1 METSSTLKYFFEPL
15 MWQTFLSVQ
24 KQPPEVFYKE
34 GVLRIFARFT
44 GKHLYRSLFFNKV
57 AGLRPATLLK
67 KRLWRRCF
75 PVNFTNFLRVPSLQN
90 ISGRL
95 LLWVFYI
102 NFFTLFFIFFHF
114 AVYQSKLFAEGN
126 WLVSCIILEKEFLKN
141 HFTHFQLILKF
152 HITSSWVWNL
162 VLNKTLSS
170 TRLLTQRRL
179 LWTFEK
185 PKCLLEMSNDSNIWN
200 MNGDRNFRETYH
212 ETH

>member
-1 METSSTLKYFFEPL
+1 MNLWCGKRFCQFRSSHQRCSIK
-15 MWQTFLSVQ
+15 
-24 KQPPEVFYKE
+24 K

-44 GKHLYRSLFFNKV
+44 GKHLCRSLFFNKV

-75 PVNFTNFLRVPSLQN
+75 PMNFTNFLRVPSLQN

-95 LLWVFYI
+95 LLSVFYI
-102 NFFTLFFIFFHF
+102 FFFTLFFIFFHF

-126 WLVSCIILEKEFLKN
+126 WSVSCIILEKEFLKN

-152 HITSSWVWNL
+152 HITRFTLHVWNL

-200 MNGDRNFRETYH
+200 MNGGRNFRETYH